1 MALVIG
7 KFNLVC
13 CIIILNEWF
22 VIGLFHDFYAF
33 YALSACVIIIIMVP
47 FCKG

>member
-13 CIIILNEWF
+13 RIIILNEWF
-22 VIGLFHDFYAF
+22 VIGLFHYFYAF
-33 YALSACVIIIIMVP
+33 YALSACVIIIFMVP
-47 FCKG
+47 FGKG